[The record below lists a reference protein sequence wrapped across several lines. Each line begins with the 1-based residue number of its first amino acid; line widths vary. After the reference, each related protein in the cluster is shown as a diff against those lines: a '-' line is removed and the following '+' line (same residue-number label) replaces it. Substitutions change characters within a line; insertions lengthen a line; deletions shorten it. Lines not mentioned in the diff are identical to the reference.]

1 MDKQD
6 KKKFLLTYCLVL
18 LISVLY
24 IFIGHNLAMQN
35 YQDFAGDDQS
45 IVVKATVKEVLSQQ
59 SNDYPLNDFEDVVG
73 EIITFT
79 AEITSGTEKGTVVE
93 AQQTLDYY
101 TAVNLKVVESG
112 DKVLLYTYPEL
123 QGNYPWQLSDYER
136 FDTISVL
143 LLLFLALLLLFGGT
157 KGLNTIISL
166 TLTCLSVFYV
176 FVPAVLAGENVYLWS
191 IVTCIY
197 ITFMTLFIVNG
208 VNTKSF
214 AAIFGCLGGVLLAG
228 MLTLILDGMLELT
241 GVVND
246 ESVIL
251 LNIMPDNPLDLKA
264 LIFAAIIIGAVGAIM
279 DVSISIAAS
288 LAELKEKLPEISM
301 LELWKSGM
309 TISKDIMGTMA
320 NTLILAYMGS
330 CLTSVLLMVA
340 YNSSLLDL
348 FNREMII
355 VEMLQALVGSM
366 GILLA
371 LPLTSLICAALYRG
385 K

>member
-59 SNDYPLNDFEDVVG
+59 SNDYPLNDFEDVVS
-73 EIITFT
+73 EMIIFT
-79 AEITSGTEKGTVVE
+79 AEITSGAEKETVVE

-101 TAVNLKVVESG
+101 TAVNLKVVEPG
-112 DKVLLYTYPEL
+112 DKVLLYTYPDII
-123 QGNYPWQLSDYER
+123 GDYPWQLSDYER

-143 LLLFLALLLLFGGT
+143 LIIFLALLLLFGGT

-166 TLTCLSVFYV
+166 TLTCLAVFYV
-176 FVPAVLAGENVYLWS
+176 FIPAVLAGENVYLWS

>member
-59 SNDYPLNDFEDVVG
+59 SNDYPLNDFEDVVS

-79 AEITSGTEKGTVVE
+79 AEITSGAEKGTVVE

-101 TAVNLKVVESG
+101 TAVNLKVVEPG
-112 DKVLLYTYPEL
+112 DKVLLYTYPDII
-123 QGNYPWQLSDYER
+123 GDYPWQLSDYER

-143 LLLFLALLLLFGGT
+143 LIIFLALLLLFGGT

-166 TLTCLSVFYV
+166 TLTCLAVFYV
-176 FVPAVLAGENVYLWS
+176 FIPAVLAGENVYLWS

-264 LIFAAIIIGAVGAIM
+264 LIFAAIIIG
-279 DVSISIAAS
+279 
-288 LAELKEKLPEISM
+288 
-301 LELWKSGM
+301 
-309 TISKDIMGTMA
+309 
-320 NTLILAYMGS
+320 
-330 CLTSVLLMVA
+330 
-340 YNSSLLDL
+340 
-348 FNREMII
+348 
-355 VEMLQALVGSM
+355 
-366 GILLA
+366 
-371 LPLTSLICAALYRG
+371 
-385 K
+385 

>member
-1 MDKQD
+1 
-6 KKKFLLTYCLVL
+6 
-18 LISVLY
+18 
-24 IFIGHNLAMQN
+24 
-35 YQDFAGDDQS
+35 
-45 IVVKATVKEVLSQQ
+45 
-59 SNDYPLNDFEDVVG
+59 
-73 EIITFT
+73 
-79 AEITSGTEKGTVVE
+79 
-93 AQQTLDYY
+93 
-101 TAVNLKVVESG
+101 
-112 DKVLLYTYPEL
+112 
-123 QGNYPWQLSDYER
+123 
-136 FDTISVL
+136 
-143 LLLFLALLLLFGGT
+143 
-157 KGLNTIISL
+157 
-166 TLTCLSVFYV
+166 
-176 FVPAVLAGENVYLWS
+176 
-191 IVTCIY
+191 
-197 ITFMTLFIVNG
+197 
-208 VNTKSF
+208 
-214 AAIFGCLGGVLLAG
+214 
-228 MLTLILDGMLELT
+228 
-241 GVVND
+241 
-246 ESVIL
+246 
-251 LNIMPDNPLDLKA
+251 MPDNPLDLKA

-330 CLTSVLLMVA
+330 CLTSVQLMVA